1 MRPGLGLTGLENL
14 QNFVKHGGVFI
25 GTMDTA
31 DLAVSYGFTPGVSI
45 QRAQRLRAIGDALR
59 TKFVDSTSPI
69 AYGYGDSLSVYCF
82 QGPIFNVSNVAGGGG
97 GGRRGPRGTD
107 RPTGPGTPDDPG
119 VGHGPAPPQGPQ
131 HTRPEGCGDPPV

>member
-1 MRPGLGLTGLENL
+1 
-14 QNFVKHGGVFI
+14 
-25 GTMDTA
+25 MDTA

-82 QGPIFNVSNVAGGGG
+82 QGPIFNVSNVASGGGG
-97 GGRRGPRGTD
+97 AGRRGPRGTY
-107 RPTGPGTPDDPG
+107 RPTGRSTLCAPDVVHGRLPAG
-119 VGHGPAPPQGPQ
+119 VPAHPISAV
-131 HTRPEGCGDPPV
+131 CGAAPIT

>member
-1 MRPGLGLTGLENL
+1 
-14 QNFVKHGGVFI
+14 
-25 GTMDTA
+25 MDTA

-82 QGPIFNVSNVAGGGG
+82 QGLIFNVSNVAGGGG
-97 GGRRGPRGTD
+97 GGGPPRPRVTDPHNGRRAPH
-107 RPTGPGTPDDPG
+107 DPALLQR
-119 VGHGPAPPQGPQ
+119 PAPPHAPH
-131 HTRPEGCGDPPV
+131 HTHS